1 MSQYNESS
9 SERVALCVM
18 GLLKPAERTSLE
30 AEAVNDP
37 VLREELDEAQR
48 IMAAMAMK
56 DEVFPPPALRTRMLE
71 AVRNLQAARKADGRP
86 PVLHPQSR
94 ATDYTAWLDPLQ
106 LNYPTDAG
114 PLHVIELH
122 EQDGEL
128 TALVWLTDGSP
139 EEVHVD
145 VVEKFLILEGSC
157 EITVGRDVHIL
168 QPGSYLSIPLHVPHT
183 VRVTSAKPCK
193 ILLQRIAA

>member
-1 MSQYNESS
+1 MSKHNESRP
-9 SERVALCVM
+9 EQVALYAL
-18 GLLKPAERTSLE
+18 GLLSPTECSAFE
-30 AEAVNDP
+30 AEAANDV
-37 VLREELDEAQR
+37 VLRAELDDALDVIEQ
-48 IMAAMAMK
+48 MALQYK
-56 DEVFPPPALRTRMLE
+56 VPPPPGLRARLFD
-71 AVRNLQAARKADGRP
+71 AVQDHVAERLSQGRP

-94 ATDYTAWLDPLQ
+94 ATDYTAWLDAPQ
-106 LNYPTDAG
+106 LNQPTDAG

-122 EQDGEL
+122 DQEGEL

-183 VRVTSAKPCK
+183 VRVTSTQPCK